1 MKVLGEACSEILD
14 GTFGIIPDVTFRR
27 DSIKNFEDNSKV
39 TSKKRKKPG
48 NFGGNPRNFERNP
61 RRKSSRWNPKR
72 NYGKKIDGTSRGIPD
87 RIFRQIVEQNS

>member
-39 TSKKRKKPG
+39 TSEKK
-48 NFGGNPRNFERNP
+48 ERNP
-61 RRKSSRWNPKR
+61 GILEGIPGILKGIPEGRAQGGTPKETTEKNRWN
-72 NYGKKIDGTSRGIPD
+72 I
-87 RIFRQIVEQNS
+87 